1 MRLNRLLVFAFFL
14 IFTYGWSQS
23 IRGAVYD
30 AKTNLPIETAAIY
43 FDNTTIGTTSNQ
55 QGEFEIDLRE
65 SVNAPLIISFLGY
78 EKVIITD
85 YKPSIRYKV
94 MLNPV
99 TSQLDEVYITTFD
112 GMPKEIKIKHF
123 REHFLGDTKNGRSCE
138 ILNED
143 DLILTYSKRNKQLTA
158 RSFKPIIVR
167 NESLGY
173 LVTYEIQDFVITYGN
188 VDLRVN
194 RFRPK
199 SVFYQGTTYFQ
210 ELDNE
215 PNRKY
220 KKQRKKTYKGSVL
233 HFMRAISEQRLKKEG
248 YVLYSSGLP
257 IDPDSYIRV
266 TNIDSINSYDV
277 KIRAPLS
284 ILYDKK
290 FQTEII
296 PIANNRKGK
305 RIDPNEHIITDA
317 DSLKAKLYLV
327 PIKQKEVVKRDFF
340 NIDFRIDQFGNHS
353 PIDAFFFIGYMG
365 DLRIGDM
372 LPNDYNYQEDK

>member
-1 MRLNRLLVFAFFL
+1 MRLNQRLVFAFL
-14 IFTYGWSQS
+14 LVSSYGLSQS
-23 IRGAVYD
+23 IKGVVYD
-30 AKTNLPIETAAIY
+30 AKTNSPIETAAIY

-65 SVNAPLIISFLGY
+65 SVNSPLIISFLGY

-85 YKPSIRYKV
+85 YNPSIRYKV
-94 MLNPV
+94 LLNPV
-99 TSQLDEVYITTFD
+99 TSQLDEVYISSFD

-143 DLILTYSKRNKQLTA
+143 DLILSYSKRNKQLSA
-158 RSFKPIIVR
+158 RSFKPIVVR
-167 NESLGY
+167 NKSLGY
-173 LVTYEIQDFVITYGN
+173 LVTYDIQDFVITYGN

-210 ELDNE
+210 ELEDE
-215 PNRKY
+215 TSRKLE
-220 KKQRKKTYKGSVL
+220 KHRKKTYKGSVL
-233 HFMRAISEQRLKKEG
+233 HFMRAISAQRLKKEG

-257 IDPDSYIRV
+257 IDPETYIRV
-266 TNIDSINSYDV
+266 NKIDSINTYDV

-290 FQTEII
+290 FQTEIL
-296 PIANNRKGK
+296 PVENNRLIKK
-305 RIDPNEHIITDA
+305 FDPNEHIIANA

-327 PIKQKEVVKRDFF
+327 PIKQEEVKTEFF
-340 NIDFRIDQFGNHS
+340 NINFTIDQYGNHS
-353 PIDAFFFIGYMG
+353 PIGAFFFIGYMG

-372 LPNDYNYQEDK
+372 LPNDYDYQADK

>member
-1 MRLNRLLVFAFFL
+1 MRRDLLFVLLLVTSHCL
-14 IFTYGWSQS
+14 SQS
-23 IRGAVYD
+23 IKGVVID
-30 AKTNLPIETAAIY
+30 SKTNLPIETAAIY
-43 FDNTTIGTTSNQ
+43 FDNTTIGTTSNE
-55 QGEFEIDLRE
+55 QGEFEIDLRQG
-65 SVNAPLIISFLGY
+65 VNSPLIISFLGY

-85 YKPSIRYKV
+85 YKSSLFYKV
-94 MLNPV
+94 LLNPV
-99 TSQLDEVYITTFD
+99 TSQLDEVYISTFD

-143 DLILTYSKRNKQLTA
+143 DLILTYSKRKKQLTA
-158 RSFKPIIVR
+158 RALKPIVVR
-167 NESLGY
+167 NNGLGY
-173 LVTYEIQDFVITYGN
+173 LVTYDIQDFVISYGN

-210 ELDNE
+210 ELDDE
-215 PNRKY
+215 VSRKLE
-220 KKQRKKTYKGSVL
+220 KQRKKTYKGSVL

-266 TNIDSINSYDV
+266 NKIDSINTFDV

-296 PIANNRKGK
+296 PIENNRIRRKF
-305 RIDPNEHIITDA
+305 DPNEHIIADA

-327 PIKQKEVVKRDFF
+327 PTKEKDSQENNFF
-340 NIDFRIDQFGNHS
+340 NISFTIDQFGNHS
-353 PIDAFFFIGYMG
+353 PIGAFFFIGYMG

-372 LPNDYNYQEDK
+372 LPNNYNYQADK